1 MSNKKITFFPNHL
14 GIIMDWNRRW
24 ANSRGLP
31 KIMWHKYWADNVVK
45 ITEYAD
51 KLWIKYI
58 TLWALSTDNLQ
69 KREEK
74 EVQAIIKLV
83 NSIEK
88 YLDKMKVDNLKF
100 ETIWD
105 IKKLPKESQE
115 ILKKVKNNT
124 ENNTWI
130 TLVLALIYW
139 WQDEI
144 IRATQKII
152 KSWLSPEN
160 LTKQEFRKFTDTWKF
175 PEIELIIRTWWDIRH
190 SWFML
195 FDSEYSE
202 YYFTEKKWPEFDEK
216 ELDNAMIIFSWSK
229 RNFWK

>member
-1 MSNKKITFFPNHL
+1 MSNINKTFFPNHI

-31 KIMWHKYWADNVVK
+31 KIMGHKTWADNVVK

-69 KREEK
+69 KREQK
-74 EVQAIIKLV
+74 EVEAIIKLV

-88 YLDKMKVDNLKF
+88 YLDKMKIDNLKF

-105 IKKLPKESQE
+105 ISKLPEKSQE
-115 ILKKVKNNT
+115 ILKKVKENT
-124 ENNTWI
+124 KNNTWI
-130 TLVLALIYW
+130 TLILALIYW
-139 WQDEI
+139 GQDEI
-144 IRATQKII
+144 IRATKKII
-152 KSWLSPEN
+152 KSWINPED
-160 LTKQEFRKFTDTWKF
+160 LTKDEFRKYTDTWKF
-175 PEIELIIRTWWDIRH
+175 PRPDLIIRTGWDIRH
-190 SWFML
+190 SGFML

-202 YYFTEKKWPEFDEK
+202 YYFTEKKWPEFNEK
-216 ELDNAMIIFSWSK
+216 ELDNAIKSFSWSK